1 MTSSSVPS
9 SISGSAES
17 QAVSQAL
24 SQAVAVALP
33 LVDSSHDAEAGHGD
47 EEGHGDFRLFGLA
60 TFLVADGMTFAG
72 FFAAYL
78 TFRAVNPLAEGGNY
92 ELELALPT
100 LNTILLLVSSL
111 TFHRAARAIHQDRI
125 DACRNWLL
133 VTAALGFTFL
143 GGQMVEYFSLPFGLT
158 DNLFA
163 STFYA
168 ITGFHGLHVTLG
180 GLMILII
187 WWQSRQGGRVTKAN
201 LFPLEATELY
211 WHFVDGIWVLLYGIL
226 YLL

>member
-1 MTSSSVPS
+1 MTSSSAPS
-9 SISGSAES
+9 PISTSAGSPAQAAGLSVVDAGADLGAE
-17 QAVSQAL
+17 A
-24 SQAVAVALP
+24 
-33 LVDSSHDAEAGHGD
+33 SHQAEAGHGA

-111 TFHRAARAIHQDRI
+111 TFHRAAKAIHQDRTQ
-125 DACRNWLL
+125 ACRNWLL

-143 GGQMVEYFSLPFGLT
+143 GGQMVEYFTLPFGLT

-187 WWQSRQGGRVTKAN
+187 WWQSRQGGRVTRAN